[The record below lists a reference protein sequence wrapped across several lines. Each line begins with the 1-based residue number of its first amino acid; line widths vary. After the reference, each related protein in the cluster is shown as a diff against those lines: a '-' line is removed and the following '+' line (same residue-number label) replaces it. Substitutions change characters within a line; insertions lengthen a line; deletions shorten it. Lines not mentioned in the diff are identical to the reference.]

1 MQLFQNIQTNIKK
14 IMKGAPRAYKEVA
27 EKKNT
32 LFTDNTPIL
41 TKEDEK
47 LNLTLTMRNLKVV
60 GNNEKIE

>member
-1 MQLFQNIQTNIKK
+1 
-14 IMKGAPRAYKEVA
+14 MKGAPRANNEIA

-47 LNLTLTMRNLKVV
+47 QNITVTMGNLKVV
-60 GNNEKIE
+60 GNDEKVE

>member
-1 MQLFQNIQTNIKK
+1 MVNLKK
-14 IMKGAPRAYKEVA
+14 IMKGAPRANNEAA

-32 LFTDNTPIL
+32 LFTDNTPVL

-60 GNNEKIE
+60 GNDEKVE

>member
-1 MQLFQNIQTNIKK
+1 VPDEFDFNLNIKK
-14 IMKGAPRAYKEVA
+14 IMKGAPRAYNEVV

>member
-1 MQLFQNIQTNIKK
+1 
-14 IMKGAPRAYKEVA
+14 MKGAPRAYNEVV

-60 GNNEKIE
+60 GSNEKIE